1 MENELYLEW
10 NDHKL
15 AWKVKIFVEINIEIN
30 IEIKKNFI
38 K

>member
-15 AWKVKIFVEINIEIN
+15 AWKVKIFIEIN